1 MYIFPKGTW
10 FFVGDYQRIE
20 GKGQF
25 MSMPAL
31 FTYPNVYYRSGSIIP
46 IQKPNITSEAT
57 RQEPFSLLVI
67 LENELSAAT
76 GQLYLDAV
84 KNQNLNIESKHLGYR
99 NQSDYR
105 GNHHPWILSTAAIYL
120 D

>member
-1 MYIFPKGTW
+1 
-10 FFVGDYQRIE
+10 
-20 GKGQF
+20 

-76 GQLYLDAV
+76 GQLYLDAGDYIDTEQLEQFNLYDFTV
-84 KNQNLNIESKHLGYR
+84 KNVISNI
-99 NQSDYR
+99 
-105 GNHHPWILSTAAIYL
+105 
-120 D
+120 